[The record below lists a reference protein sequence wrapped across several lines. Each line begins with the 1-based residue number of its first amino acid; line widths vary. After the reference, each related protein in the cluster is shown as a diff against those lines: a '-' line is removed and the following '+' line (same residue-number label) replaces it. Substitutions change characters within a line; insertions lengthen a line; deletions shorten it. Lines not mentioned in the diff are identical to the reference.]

1 LSADEVVVTAVPDL
15 ASLRNAKNIV
25 DLVRTARPN
34 DAPPRLVLNQVGMP
48 GRPEVPAKDFTAALG
63 IETSVI
69 VGFDAKLFGQAAN
82 NGQMLAEVGPKSK
95 QAESLDVLARMISR
109 RETGEAPASKPAS
122 LLDRLLRK

>member
-1 LSADEVVVTAVPDL
+1 
-15 ASLRNAKNIV
+15 
-25 DLVRTARPN
+25 
-34 DAPPRLVLNQVGMP
+34 MP
-48 GRPEVPAKDFTAALG
+48 SMSIA
-63 IETSVI
+63 
-69 VGFDAKLFGQAAN
+69 FDAKLFGQAAN